1 VKVLIVDDEALARDR
16 LARMVAQLGGHEV
29 TGQAANGREAV
40 ARVLEQAPDVV
51 LMDIRMPGMD
61 GLEAAQH
68 LAALP
73 QPPAVVFCTAYEEHA
88 IAAFEVQAVGYLLK
102 PVRRERLAAAL
113 DQAARVNRAQ
123 LAALDRLGAPQR
135 THIAARTH
143 RGLELVPL
151 DDILCFRADHK
162 YVVVTHTGGEV
173 LIEDTLR
180 DLETEFGE
188 RFVRVHR
195 ATLAA
200 LRHVER
206 LERSAAGQAQL
217 RLRHLA
223 EPLEVS
229 RRHRPEVRRVL
240 RGQLGPQTQ

>member
-1 VKVLIVDDEALARDR
+1 VPVKVLIVDDEALARDR
-16 LARMVAQLGGHEV
+16 LVRMVTQLDGHEV

-73 QPPAVVFCTAYEEHA
+73 APPAVVFCTAYEEHA

-195 ATLAA
+195 AALAA
-200 LRHVER
+200 VRHVER
-206 LERSAAGQAQL
+206 LERTAAGQAQL
-217 RLRHLA
+217 RLRHLG

-229 RRHRPEVRRVL
+229 RRHLPEVRRVL
-240 RGQLGPQTQ
+240 RGQTGP

>member
-195 ATLAA
+195 AALAA
-200 LRHVER
+200 VRHVER

-229 RRHRPEVRRVL
+229 RRHLPEVRRVL
-240 RGQLGPQTQ
+240 LGQTGPQTQ